1 MLPLKDFMGPIVG
14 AELSPHLFNYEK
26 KRICVSS
33 GAFLNHMFEGCKMFF
48 MVIYHRGCKGRGD
61 KGPRELSFS
70 LSFLFLNIYNIGL
83 KINDHVNL

>member
-1 MLPLKDFMGPIVG
+1 MGPIVG

-48 MVIYHRGCKGRGD
+48 LVIYHCGCKGRGD
-61 KGPRELSFS
+61 KGYWEL
-70 LSFLFLNIYNIGL
+70 FLFFFFFFFMP
-83 KINDHVNL
+83 D